1 MKPIVK
7 STPNTYP
14 LLPILSPLIAI
25 AIALLVG
32 AGLMLLTGANPLH
45 AYGILFRESL
55 TTYYGIGNTLTKM
68 TPLLLTASGVLV
80 ALRAGQLNIGGE
92 GQIHMGGLGAAVIG
106 LYVQGL
112 PAFIHIPLALLG
124 GFLFGAVWGGI
135 AGYLKAVRGVNE
147 VITTLLLNYI
157 ALNIVSYLVQYPM
170 IEPGAANP
178 FTPIIAETAR
188 LPILLRGGAAHAGI
202 FLGLIAAGLLGWLFH
217 RSALGYQVEVVG
229 QNPVAARYAGIS
241 VSRVIML
248 VMALSGGLAGLAGAS
263 EVMGIKHRL
272 FEVISPGYGY
282 EAVAIALL
290 SRGSFTGVVLT
301 SLFFGALRSGA
312 NVLQREA
319 GIPFTIVY
327 AIQGLTVLFIAISLA
342 IEHKVFSRMMA
353 VQSRLK
359 PVGVKS

>member
-1 MKPIVK
+1 VK
-7 STPNTYP
+7 STQSSYP
-14 LLPILSPLIAI
+14 WLPILSPLVAI

-32 AGLMLLTGANPLH
+32 GVLIALTGANPIH
-45 AYGILFRESL
+45 AYAILFRESL
-55 TTYYGIGNTLTKM
+55 LDGYGIGNTLTKV
-68 TPLLLTASGVLV
+68 TPLLLAASGVLV
-80 ALRAGQLNIGGE
+80 ALRAGLLNIGGE
-92 GQIHMGGLGAAVIG
+92 GQIHMGGLGAAIIG
-106 LYVQGL
+106 LYVHGL
-112 PAFIHIPLALLG
+112 PMWIHIPLALLG
-124 GFLFGAVWGGI
+124 GFLLGAVWGGI
-135 AGYLKAVRGVNE
+135 PGYLKAIRGVNE

-170 IEPGAANP
+170 IEPGASNP
-178 FTPIIAETAR
+178 FTPIIDESAK
-188 LPILLRGGAAHAGI
+188 LPILVQGGAAHAGI
-202 FLGLIAAGLLGWLFH
+202 FVGLIATAILGIIFR
-217 RSALGYQVEVVG
+217 RSVLGYQIEMVG

-241 VSRVIML
+241 VSKIIML
-248 VMALSGGLAGLAGAS
+248 VMAIAGGLAGLAGAS

-319 GIPFTIVY
+319 EIPFTIVY

-342 IEHKVFSRMMA
+342 VEHQVLKRITSRRGQIEAAGANS
-353 VQSRLK
+353 
-359 PVGVKS
+359 

>member
-1 MKPIVK
+1 MMKPNLTSNSI
-7 STPNTYP
+7 
-14 LLPILSPLIAI
+14 LPIVSPLVAI

-32 AGLMLLTGANPLH
+32 ALLMAVTGANPLH

-55 TTYYGIGNTLTKM
+55 TSYYGIGNTLTKM
-68 TPLLLTASGVLV
+68 TPLLLAASGVLV

-92 GQIHMGGLGAAVIG
+92 GQIHMGGLGAAVVG
-106 LYVQGL
+106 LYVHGL
-112 PAFIHIPLALLG
+112 PIWIHVPLALLA
-124 GFLFGAVWGGI
+124 GFLLGAVWGGI
-135 AGYLKAVRGVNE
+135 PGYLKAIRGVNE

-157 ALNIVSYLVQYPM
+157 ALNIVSYLVQRPM
-170 IEPGAANP
+170 IEPGASSP
-178 FTPIIAETAR
+178 FTPIIAESAK
-188 LPILLRGGAAHAGI
+188 LPILLPGAAAHAGI
-202 FLGLIAAGLLGWLFH
+202 FLGLVAAGILGWLFH
-217 RSALGYQVEVVG
+217 RSALGYQIEVVG

-241 VSRVIML
+241 VSQVIML

-263 EVMGIKHRL
+263 EVMGLKHRL
-272 FEVISPGYGY
+272 FETISPGYGY

-327 AIQGLTVLFIAISLA
+327 VIQGLTVLFIAVSLA
-342 IEHKVFSRMMA
+342 IEH
-353 VQSRLK
+353 RLLDRLTRTNLLK
-359 PVGVKS
+359 TTGANS